1 MSDSQRGAD
10 KDPKGAGG
18 ATLFWL
24 FLSGQGRIG
33 RRLFVLGWLFLT
45 AINGFLLSIL
55 LKLDE
60 ESEAVLFWISVS
72 FVVGLFT
79 LAASIM
85 LTIKRLRDINAASA
99 FAVLIF
105 IPMLSLIVLGLLALI
120 PGQPEGT
127 DVDERDESD
136 DTDL

>member
-1 MSDSQRGAD
+1 MSDSQPGAD
-10 KDPKGAGG
+10 NDPHGATG
-18 ATLFWL
+18 ATLGWL
-24 FLSGQGRIG
+24 FLSGHGRIG

-60 ESEAVLFWISVS
+60 ESETVLVWISVS

-79 LAASIM
+79 LVASVM

-120 PGQPEGT
+120 PGRPEGEE
-127 DVDERDESD
+127 VDERDESD

>member
-1 MSDSQRGAD
+1 MSDSQPGAD
-10 KDPKGAGG
+10 NDPHGATG
-18 ATLFWL
+18 ATLGWL

-60 ESEAVLFWISVS
+60 ESEMVLVWISIS

-79 LAASIM
+79 LVASVM

-120 PGQPEGT
+120 PGRPEGEE
-127 DVDERDESD
+127 VDERDESD